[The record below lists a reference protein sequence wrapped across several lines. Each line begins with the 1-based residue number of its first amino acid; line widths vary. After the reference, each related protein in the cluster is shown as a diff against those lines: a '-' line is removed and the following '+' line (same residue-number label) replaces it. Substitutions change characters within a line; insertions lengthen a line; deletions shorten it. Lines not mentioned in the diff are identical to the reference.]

1 MYKGIANL
9 CHHPSF
15 TQLDYMSFETHIVAF
30 DKDLYGEYIE
40 VELIEYLRNE
50 IKFATINEFLE
61 QIRIDLKKMEKICQK
76 GLTMVKS
83 GCIIRSYKIFI
94 HSSG

>member
-1 MYKGIANL
+1 MLLFVLILTSKKHLNCLEMRKIKRR
-9 CHHPSF
+9 SF
-15 TQLDYMSFETHIVAF
+15 SGNIRDSTQKYTNECSFLNKMVA
-30 DKDLYGEYIE
+30 E
-40 VELIEYLRNE
+40 VLKVVFRWLKNQ
-50 IKFATINEFLE
+50 KK
-61 QIRIDLKKMEKICQK
+61 LKKMEKICQK